1 MSHTIATGR
10 TRKPL
15 EQRSRRTLLKHETYL
30 YLKGAGRR
38 VSNQ

>member
-1 MSHTIATGR
+1 
-10 TRKPL
+10 L
-15 EQRSRRTLLKHETYL
+15 EQKSRRTLLKHETYL